1 IGFKSFADYQKIEFK
16 EGITDIVG
24 PNGCGKSNIADAI
37 RWVLGEQKSKALRG
51 SCMQDV
57 IFNGT
62 EKRKGMSFCEVTLTF
77 DNTNKIFDCEYDEV
91 IISRKLYRSGESEYL
106 INKSQVRLR
115 DIVTLLHDT
124 GIGKGGYSIIGQ
136 GMVSQ
141 IVDSKPEDRR
151 AIFEEAAGIAKF
163 KAKKLEAEKKLQNTQ
178 DNILRIN
185 DLITEIDRQLKP
197 LKKQAE
203 SALQYKELK
212 EQLKLLEINDYL
224 YRYDYSNDTKN
235 AIQEKINAIVEDL
248 NYRLNEKEKSN
259 TLYNETFDKVNSID
273 GTISSLKDKIM
284 SLNIAI
290 TKQSGETNL
299 VQEKYNHYKLEDERL
314 SAEINRLKADKK
326 LSEELF
332 YETETKLK
340 NRQSVLF
347 DLKASASSLEEKYS
361 SISNE
366 LKFGEDEVL
375 DSQKKLFENLNKLG
389 DVKAQISA
397 LNTEKNNLDI
407 TITDLESQKESISSK
422 FSESKSKEN
431 ESSSI
436 VTSLQVAVS
445 DNQNELNKL
454 IVQQNEAQT
463 NVKSLESY
471 INELS
476 SNILSFEHRKKILED
491 MAKEYEG
498 YSGTIKRL
506 FTAAENDYDVRAK
519 IIGLVANLIKVPEMY
534 QTAIEIALG
543 NAVQN
548 IVTYTEQDA
557 KYLIQYLK
565 QRDFGR
571 ATFLPISTVKPRYF
585 DDKYSHIFNMDGC
598 FGIAS
603 NLIKYEDNISNVISS
618 LLGNT
623 IIARD
628 LNSATEIAK
637 SINFVYR
644 ICTLDGDI
652 ISPQGSYT
660 GGSKKSTIANLL
672 SRDSEIQNCITNIEK
687 LTQTKEVKVNEY
699 NNLLASL
706 NELSNN
712 ITSVSNKL
720 KNNEIELASE
730 KERHSKYVSI
740 CDDYMEEENRIN
752 ISLAKNRQL
761 LSNIEIKLSEISN
774 IHNDM
779 QSTDISLDNNVNQF
793 SELKQ
798 KREEYNIELTQAR
811 IKLATVEG
819 EILSLQQEYDRLKS
833 NIESITEH
841 LEMSQKDYDK
851 NNILYNQA
859 NNMLT
864 AAMSNL
870 ENDENYALLKNCES
884 ELKSLEESKGA
895 LQQDL
900 KRYDE
905 SRTELQEQ
913 VNILQDRKYRQ
924 EINLSKVDSDIE
936 ALQNRVWTEY
946 GVSYNTAQEYRM
958 ENFDAKMGN
967 AEIAKIK
974 KDINALGP
982 INENAIEDSKALEER
997 FGKIYNQAQDL
1008 IKADSDLKNI
1018 IKDLSN
1024 EMVTRFKNEFDKI
1037 NTNFGIVFGELFGG
1051 GKATLEILEDEDKDL
1066 LQAGIEIKAQPPEKK
1081 LDNITLLSGG
1091 EKSLIGIA
1099 ILFAIIKLRPM
1110 PFCLLDEIEAALDEA
1125 NATRLAVYLKKYSV
1139 ETQFI
1144 VITHKKPTM
1153 EHANNLFGVTMQEK
1167 GVSRVISV
1175 SLSDAI
1181 NSIKES

>member
-1 IGFKSFADYQKIEFK
+1 MNLKSIELIGFKSFADYQKIEFK
-16 EGITDIVG
+16 EGITAIVG

-57 IFNGT
+57 IFKGT
-62 EKRKGMSFCEVTLTF
+62 EKRKGMSFCEVSLNF
-77 DNTNKIFDCEYDEV
+77 DNANRIFNCEYDEV

-106 INKSQVRLR
+106 INKSQVRHK

-197 LKKQAE
+197 LKRQAE
-203 SALQYKELK
+203 SALQYRELK
-212 EQLKLLEINDYL
+212 EKLKVLEINAYL
-224 YRYDYSNDTKN
+224 YQYDYSNDTKN
-235 AIQEKINAIVEDL
+235 AIQEKIDAIVEDL
-248 NYRLNEKEKSN
+248 NYRLNEKEKAN
-259 TLYNETFDKVNSID
+259 NLYNEAFDKVNSMDDI
-273 GTISSLKDKIM
+273 ISNLKDKIM

-299 VQEKYNHYKLEDERL
+299 VQERFNHYKLEDERL
-314 SAEINRLKADKK
+314 TNEITRLKADKK

-340 NRQSVLF
+340 NRQSILY
-347 DLKASASSLEEKYS
+347 DLKNNAASLEEKYS
-361 SISNE
+361 TISNE
-366 LKFGEDEVL
+366 LKYGEDEVL

-397 LNTEKNNLDI
+397 LNTEKNSLSI
-407 TITDLESQKESISSK
+407 SIEDLESQKETVNAK
-422 FSESKSKEN
+422 LNESKQKET
-431 ESSSI
+431 ESSSV
-436 VTSLQVAVS
+436 VTALQVAVAN
-445 DNQNELNKL
+445 NQSELNKL
-454 IVQQNEAQT
+454 IVSQNEAQT

-476 SNILSFEHRKKILED
+476 SNILSLEHRKKILED

-506 FTAAENDYDVRAK
+506 FNAAEGDYDVRAK

-534 QTAIEIALG
+534 KTAVEIALG

-585 DDKYSHIFNMDGC
+585 DEKYSFIFNMDGC
-598 FGIAS
+598 LGVAS
-603 NLIKYEDNISNVISS
+603 NLIQYEDNISNVISS

-660 GGSKKSTIANLL
+660 GGSKKSNIANLL
-672 SRDSEIQNCITNIEK
+672 SRDSEIQNCTTNIEK
-687 LTQTKEVKVNEY
+687 LSHTKDAKVKEY
-699 NNLLASL
+699 NALLASL
-706 NELSNN
+706 NDMSQN
-712 ITSVSNKL
+712 ISKVSAVL
-720 KNNEIELASE
+720 KDNEIELASE
-730 KERHSKYVSI
+730 KERHSKYVSTY
-740 CDDYMEEENRIN
+740 DEFMEEANRIN
-752 ISLAKNRQL
+752 ITLAKNKQL
-761 LSNIEIKLSEISN
+761 LANIESKLAEISN

-779 QSTDISLDNNVNQF
+779 QTTDISLDNNVNQF
-793 SELKQ
+793 AELKQ
-798 KREEYNIELTQAR
+798 KREEYNNELTQAR

-819 EILSLQQEYDRLKS
+819 EMLSLQQEYDRLKS
-833 NIESITEH
+833 NIQSISEH
-841 LEMSQKDYDK
+841 LDICQKDYDK
-851 NNILYNQA
+851 NNIMYNQA
-859 NNMLT
+859 NTLLT
-864 AAMSNL
+864 EAMSNL
-870 ENDENYALLKNCES
+870 ENDENYATLKKCEA
-884 ELKSLEESKGA
+884 ELKDLEENKSV
-895 LQQDL
+895 LQQNL

-905 SRTELQEQ
+905 SRSELQEQ
-913 VNILQDRKYRQ
+913 VNILQDKKYRQ

-946 GVSYNTAQEYRM
+946 GVSYSSAQEFRLD
-958 ENFDAKMGN
+958 NFDNKMGN

-1008 IKADSDLKNI
+1008 IKADADLKNI

-1024 EMVTRFKNEFDKI
+1024 EMITRFKNEFDKI
-1037 NTNFGIVFGELFGG
+1037 NTNFG
-1051 GKATLEILEDEDKDL
+1051 
-1066 LQAGIEIKAQPPEKK
+1066 
-1081 LDNITLLSGG
+1081 
-1091 EKSLIGIA
+1091 
-1099 ILFAIIKLRPM
+1099 
-1110 PFCLLDEIEAALDEA
+1110 
-1125 NATRLAVYLKKYSV
+1125 
-1139 ETQFI
+1139 
-1144 VITHKKPTM
+1144 
-1153 EHANNLFGVTMQEK
+1153 
-1167 GVSRVISV
+1167 
-1175 SLSDAI
+1175 
-1181 NSIKES
+1181 